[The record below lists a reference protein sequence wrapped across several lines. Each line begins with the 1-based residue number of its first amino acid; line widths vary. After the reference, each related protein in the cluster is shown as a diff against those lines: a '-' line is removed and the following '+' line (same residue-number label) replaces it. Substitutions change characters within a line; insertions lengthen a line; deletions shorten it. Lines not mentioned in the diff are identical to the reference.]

1 MLRRLGFDTANVAV
15 STCSGLLAI
24 PRSLICS
31 GLIWGAVATVTAT
44 IAARRQAAPISPA
57 RIFLVARR
65 DITLDSPRLCSG
77 LKREAMVKAPMEKE
91 LHRNSWRGAG
101 FPFVNADPRESTD
114 DTQYHN
120 GRNLKD

>member
-15 STCSGLLAI
+15 SICSGLLAI

-31 GLIWGAVATVTAT
+31 GLIWGTVATVTAT
-44 IAARRQAAPISPA
+44 IAARRQAAPISTA

-77 LKREAMVKAPMEKE
+77 LKREAMVKVQPDALPN
-91 LHRNSWRGAG
+91 R
-101 FPFVNADPRESTD
+101 STLARIAIGCLPHKQF
-114 DTQYHN
+114 TQPC
-120 GRNLKD
+120 RIACVSRRQ